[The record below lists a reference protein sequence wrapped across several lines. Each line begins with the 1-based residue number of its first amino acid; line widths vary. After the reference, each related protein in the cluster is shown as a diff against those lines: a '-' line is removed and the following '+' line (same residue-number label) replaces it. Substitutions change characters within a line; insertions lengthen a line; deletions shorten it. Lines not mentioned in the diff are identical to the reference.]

1 MGVLNFVIN
10 FVPGF
15 AASEIMGVLN
25 FVNFAQFPFRSIQH
39 LNKTGQQL
47 ANVPSWGSASSR
59 SLLNRLFL
67 KNTLVGPPMSDP
79 LVIL

>member
-1 MGVLNFVIN
+1 MSTFLRTD
-10 FVPGF
+10 
-15 AASEIMGVLN
+15 
-25 FVNFAQFPFRSIQH
+25 PFDPFNI
-39 LNKTGQQL
+39 NKTGQQL